1 MLPFIL
7 KIADW
12 RGEHLHHVNAEN
24 QNMDVD
30 VQIELYSREVNAE
43 RGNTAET
50 RRQMFQEITENAY
63 QAFIE
68 FLQEAAAP
76 EGFLPFDLLA
86 QYPCRKYCLILSAA
100 RSHELLE
107 IRQRQPNASQSVLH
121 YGDYELEI
129 TARRQLLDTAAY
141 LVAQKKYTLFVRQV
155 REANTI
161 HVYRSSFMNLTQNTP
176 PPLILDAR
184 EIIESV
190 QLELAGET
198 EQALPIEQLLM
209 FPPNAEETNANQ
221 LPNCPECGGRVK
233 SIGREGQ
240 FCLECNWD
248 NLPPLK

>member
-1 MLPFIL
+1 MLPFVL
-7 KIADW
+7 KIAD
-12 RGEHLHHVNAEN
+12 RPVERLHHINAEN
-24 QNMDVD
+24 QNIDVD
-30 VQIELYSREVNAE
+30 VQIEFYSRELNAGSE
-43 RGNTAET
+43 NTSET
-50 RRQMFQEITENAY
+50 PRQILQEVTEKAY
-63 QAFIE
+63 KAFIA
-68 FLQEAAAP
+68 FLQGAAEP
-76 EGFLPFDLLA
+76 EEFLPFALLE
-86 QYPCRKYCLILSAA
+86 QYPCRKYCLLLSAA

-141 LVAQKKYTLFVRQV
+141 LVAPKKYTLFVRQV
-155 REANTI
+155 REDNTI
-161 HVYRSSFMNLTQNTP
+161 HVYRSSFMNLTRNAP
-176 PPLILDAR
+176 PPLTLDAR

-190 QLELAGET
+190 QLEIAGES

-209 FPPNAEETNANQ
+209 FPPSAEEMNANQ
-221 LPNCPECGGRVK
+221 LTTCPDCGGRVK